1 MVPLRYF
8 RAAISNPASLQIVA
22 GLAIDSLAEDGDVD
36 GGGSEDALP
45 VQLAPQHQVLRP
57 GLNRHGEV
65 ILVILAT
72 GLTQPEPDVPARL
85 TDDPGRVSI
94 GTFDLSV
101 GFVGKRAL
109 LSQSHY
115 ITGVPD
121 SLLYGVPKECWPVY
135 LTELTRDGGNTG
147 ILLYID

>member
-1 MVPLRYF
+1 MLPLRYF

-85 TDDPGRVSI
+85 PDDPVNNRGSCTYNIHKNKKHFWTLHHRSQIHTTSI
-94 GTFDLSV
+94 GGMIPYACF
-101 GFVGKRAL
+101 
-109 LSQSHY
+109 
-115 ITGVPD
+115 
-121 SLLYGVPKECWPVY
+121 
-135 LTELTRDGGNTG
+135 
-147 ILLYID
+147 